1 MDRRL
6 PPALTDFA
14 RLLLVLALDAAVVL
28 AAYVAAL
35 ALRFDGDV
43 PSESWRFFAQVS
55 WFIAIAYLVAN
66 FAAGVYR
73 TQWKYAGAADA
84 FNLVLAIGLTSIFL
98 FAINAF
104 LSPRHIPLTVNVVAP
119 SLMLLA
125 MGGLKFGPRIIAS
138 RNPFA
143 GYDAGVKN
151 VLIIGAGHTGQLLA
165 REFINNRR
173 WQYRPLGF
181 IDDDRRLR
189 GVRMHSVTVLGDR
202 FDIPDI
208 CAKKR
213 VDLIALA
220 IPSAPGNVMRDIV
233 GICQRTRVP
242 LRTVP
247 GLQNIVR
254 NEAAATELRE
264 LTADDLL
271 GREQVEID
279 AEMCA
284 AAIRGKS
291 VLITGAAG
299 FIASELA
306 RQVYEFQPGT
316 LHLLDVNEPGLY
328 DLERDLAPDEARS
341 NVKIWLCDVSDR
353 AQVETTFEQA
363 RPDIVFHAAAYKHI
377 PVMEEH
383 PHAALRANVAG
394 TLNVCLAA
402 AKAGAAK
409 VVFVST
415 DKAVNPDNVYGAT
428 KRIGELLVTALGQS
442 GPTTFAAVRFGNV
455 MGSRGSVVPLFLR
468 QIERGGPVLITDPE
482 TTRFQM
488 AVEEAAALV
497 IQAASFAGQGQV
509 YILDMGEPLK
519 TADLAEKMIRLK
531 GLEPGRDIP
540 IVYTGLRPGEK
551 LHEELVGPHEKVL
564 HTHHKKIMLVEGQ
577 PAVARDELVAKIE
590 ELAANPPRSR
600 EEVATRLIALSRLDL
615 RDTGMPVTSA
625 ETAAPDATA

>member
-6 PPALTDFA
+6 PPTLGEFA
-14 RLLLVLALDAAVVL
+14 RLIPVLLLDAAVVL
-28 AAYVAAL
+28 ACYVAAL

-43 PSESWRFFAQVS
+43 PGDSWRFFAQS
-55 WFIAIAYLVAN
+55 GWFIAFAYLAGL
-66 FAAGVYR
+66 FAVGIYR

-84 FNLVLAIGLTSIFL
+84 FNLVVAIGLVSIFL

-119 SLMLLA
+119 ALILLA
-125 MGGLKFGPRIIAS
+125 MGGLKFGARIIAS
-138 RNPFA
+138 RNPFS
-143 GYDAGVKN
+143 GYDAGVRN
-151 VLIIGAGHTGQLLA
+151 VLIIGAGHTGQLVA
-165 REFINNRR
+165 REFIHNRR
-173 WQYRPLGF
+173 WQYRPIGF
-181 IDDDRRLR
+181 VDDDRRLR
-189 GVRMHSVTVLGDR
+189 GVRMHSITVLGDR

-208 CAKKR
+208 CKRKR

-220 IPSAPGNVMRDIV
+220 IPSADGAAMRDIV
-233 GICQRTRVP
+233 GICQKTRVP

-247 GLQNIVR
+247 GLRDLVR
-254 NEAAATELRE
+254 NEAAAADLRE

-271 GREQVEID
+271 GRAQVEID

-306 RQVYEFQPGT
+306 RQVYGFQPDT
-316 LHLLDVNEPGLY
+316 LHLVDVNETGLY
-328 DLERDLAPDEARS
+328 DLERDLAPDETRS

-353 AQVETTFEQA
+353 AQVDSTFEQA
-363 RPDIVFHAAAYKHI
+363 RPDLVFHAAAYKHI

-383 PHAALRANVAG
+383 PHAGLRANVAG

-402 AKAGAAK
+402 AKSGAAK

-428 KRIGELLVTALGQS
+428 KRIGELVVTAMGQGAGS
-442 GPTTFAAVRFGNV
+442 ATTTFAAVRFGNV
-455 MGSRGSVVPLFLR
+455 MGSRGSVVPLFLK

-488 AVEEAAALV
+488 AVEEAASLV
-497 IQAASFAGQGQV
+497 IQAASFAGQGQI

-519 TADLAEKMIRLK
+519 TSDLAEKMIRLK
-531 GLEPGRDIP
+531 GLEPGRDIQ

-551 LHEELVGPHEKVL
+551 LHEELVGPQEKLL
-564 HTHHKKIMLVEGQ
+564 HTHHKKIMLVQGH
-577 PAVARDELVAKIE
+577 PAVVRDELVAKIE
-590 ELAANPPRSR
+590 ELAANPPRAR
-600 EEVATRLIALSRLDL
+600 EELAARLVALSRIDL
-615 RDTGMPVTSA
+615 RDTGESVRPKA
-625 ETAAPDATA
+625 IELG